1 MDCHESSYTTDD
13 LELYPEIVGLPQVQ
27 MEPVAEEIPYEE
39 TPTEETVSV
48 ETTGMEATNEYED
61 VTGNWF
67 HGGHHYPPLIALQP
81 LFTSS
86 PTQGNN
92 DQEMVMVQT
101 QEEVVTS
108 SEPES
113 LQASDQIF
121 IPGLDL
127 DLDLDLDH
135 FQETL
140 SPLPSATSSSAC
152 NRTRQPSGHGK
163 KPNGKNGYP
172 GGEAMAG
179 TSSEAG
185 RKKWEQKQVQIQTLG
200 GQFSVT
206 MWSAADKKDPE
217 TGQTEN
223 SVPDYSEYLTGKKLP
238 PGGIPGIDLSDP
250 KQLAE
255 FTKMRP
261 KKPKDDVPRT
271 VACPN
276 AGCLKMF
283 RDNAALR
290 KHMHTHGPRVHVC
303 AECGKAFVEGSKLK
317 RHQLVHTG
325 EKPFQCAFEGCGK
338 RFSLDFNLRTHVRIH
353 TGDKPYVCPFD
364 CCNKRFS
371 QSTNLKSH
379 ILTHVKNKNSQ

>member
-1 MDCHESSYTTDD
+1 MDCHESFYTIDD
-13 LELYPEIVGLPQVQ
+13 LELYPEIVGLQQVQ
-27 MEPVAEEIPYEE
+27 VEPATEGIPHEE
-39 TPTEETVSV
+39 TATEETVSV
-48 ETTGMEATNEYED
+48 ETMGMEATKEYED

-81 LFTSS
+81 LFISS
-86 PTQGNN
+86 PTQGNH
-92 DQEMVMVQT
+92 DQGMIMVQT

-113 LQASDQIF
+113 LQASDQIV
-121 IPGLDL
+121 IPGLDV
-127 DLDLDLDH
+127 DY

-140 SPLPSATSSSAC
+140 ASLSGSTSSSAY
-152 NRTRQPSGHGK
+152 NHTRPPSGHGK
-163 KPNGKNGYP
+163 KPDGKSGYP

-179 TSSEAG
+179 SSSEAG
-185 RKKWEQKQVQIQTLG
+185 QKKRGQKQMQVQTLE

-206 MWSAADKKDPE
+206 MWSATNKKDPE

-223 SVPDYSEYLTGKKLP
+223 SVPDYSEYLMGKKLP

-276 AGCLKMF
+276 AGCFKMF

-325 EKPFQCAFEGCGK
+325 EKPFQCTFEGCGK
-338 RFSLDFNLRTHVRIH
+338 RFSLDFNLRTHLRIH

-379 ILTHVKNKNSQ
+379 ILTHVKNKNNQ